1 MNKRLFAF
9 WTVDNW
15 REERGDAWAALAM
28 LVLVGA
34 RWAVERR
41 FPSVL
46 GIIEGNDDFAQKVSA
61 GNAERE

>member
-15 REERGDAWAALAM
+15 REERGDAWAALEM

-34 RWAVERR
+34 WRAVERR